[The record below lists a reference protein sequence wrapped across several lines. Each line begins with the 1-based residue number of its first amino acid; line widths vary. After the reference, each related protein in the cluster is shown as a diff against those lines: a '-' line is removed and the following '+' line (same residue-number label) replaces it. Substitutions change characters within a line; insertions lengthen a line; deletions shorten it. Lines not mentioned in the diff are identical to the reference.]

1 MNIWIFR
8 RSFRKS
14 VAHKPDVRKQ
24 LDDFEDHRPYFT
36 YWITTVQILILII
49 SLACY
54 GFGPIGMGLTQKSGL
69 VRNSFLYFHCGNIIF
84 RKIDNK
90 KISTIFEAKNFCTG
104 IRSNFLFLPLNIFNI
119 HTILFSHSLRKRKKK
134 FTYFIDPIFI
144 YFSFLL

>member
-1 MNIWIFR
+1 MIFR

-69 VRNSFLYFHCGNIIF
+69 VRMLKYSIFCGNIIQ
-84 RKIDNK
+84 KKK
-90 KISTIFEAKNFCTG
+90 KIYTTLRIFEAKTFSTLAFIQIFAPFNKCE
-104 IRSNFLFLPLNIFNI
+104 IRLLTIFHLI
-119 HTILFSHSLRKRKKK
+119 KRP
-134 FTYFIDPIFI
+134 FFI
-144 YFSFLL
+144 